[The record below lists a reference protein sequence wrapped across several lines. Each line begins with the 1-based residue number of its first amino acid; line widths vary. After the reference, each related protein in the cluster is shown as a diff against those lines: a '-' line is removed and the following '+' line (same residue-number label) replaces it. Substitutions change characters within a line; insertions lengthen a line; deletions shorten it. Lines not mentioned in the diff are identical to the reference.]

1 MRNLEL
7 LRHISIGQYIPGS
20 SFVHRLDPRAKLLS
34 LICLIAAVTFCSSYA
49 THLILVLLCLII
61 ARLAST
67 PLRYV
72 LSAIRPVLPVIV
84 VFAVLQLFS
93 WGGLPT
99 DDAVLWRWRTVRIT
113 TGGIRLV
120 IISLAR
126 LLELLILV
134 SLLTN
139 TTTVSQ
145 LAHGIELL
153 LRPLD
158 RLGFPGHEISL
169 IFTIAFRF
177 LPLLALQLETVMKA
191 QACRGAGMATE
202 GRWDFVRRTRR
213 LLALFVPLFINAFRR
228 SEHLITAMEAR
239 CYQRGGPVRTH
250 LIQLRLER
258 RDIAVA
264 LVVALVCLALVVG
277 HRY

>member
-1 MRNLEL
+1 MRNVEL

-20 SFVHRLDPRAKLLS
+20 SFIHRLDPRAKLLS
-34 LICLIAAVTFCSSYA
+34 VTCLIAAVTLCSSYA
-49 THLILVLLCLII
+49 THVVLVIACLIM
-61 ARLAST
+61 AGLASI
-67 PLRYV
+67 PLRFV
-72 LSAIRPVLPVIV
+72 LSTIKPVLPIIAL
-84 VFAVLQLFS
+84 FALLQLLF
-93 WGGLPT
+93 WRGQPT
-99 DDAVLWRWRTVRIT
+99 GDVVLWQWGAVQISTS
-113 TGGIRLV
+113 GIRLV

-145 LAHGIELL
+145 LAQGIELL

-177 LPLLALQLETVMKA
+177 LPLLALQLETIMKA
-191 QACRGAGMATE
+191 QASRGAGMATE
-202 GRWDFVRRTRR
+202 GRWHFVKRTRR
-213 LLALFVPLFINAFRR
+213 LLAMFVPLFINAFRR

-239 CYQRGGPVRTH
+239 CYLRGGPARTH

-258 RDIAVA
+258 RDIAFT

-277 HRY
+277 NRY